1 MVLPYGPFE
10 QTLVKID
17 EEVLEKESKMWKDGS
32 DQEIIIILFMT
43 FE

>member
-10 QTLVKID
+10 QTLVKIG
-17 EEVLEKESKMWKDGS
+17 EEVLEKELKMWKDGS